1 MPTIRIL
8 LADDHAVLRAGLRA
22 LLGAQPDME
31 VVGEAGDGL
40 EALALAK
47 QHHPDVV
54 LADIGMPGLSGL
66 ELVRRLRQ
74 EVPETRTV
82 ILSVHE
88 DQSFLRQ
95 ALRAG
100 AAGYLV
106 KRAAEA
112 DLLAGIR
119 AVARG
124 EAFLLPGMTKGLI
137 EDYLQ
142 RTSRSEAKD
151 QASADGRDK
160 FDGLTPREVEVLR
173 CIAQGYS
180 NAQIAERLTI
190 SIKTVESHRARIVE
204 KLDRRSRVELVR
216 YALERGLLDIEG
228 AGS

>member
-1 MPTIRIL
+1 MPRIRIL

-40 EALALAK
+40 EALALAS
-47 QHHPDVV
+47 QLHPDVV
-54 LADIGMPGLSGL
+54 LADIGMPGLNGL
-66 ELVRRLRQ
+66 ELVRRMRE
-74 EVPETRTV
+74 EVPESRTV

-88 DQSFLRQ
+88 DQSFLRR
-95 ALRAG
+95 ALQAG

-124 EAFLLPGMTKGLI
+124 EAFLLPAMTKDLI

-142 RTSRSEAKD
+142 RTSRTPAAD
-151 QASADGRDK
+151 SADADRRDR
-160 FDGLTPREVEVLR
+160 FDGLTAREVEVLR

-180 NAQIAERLTI
+180 NAQIGERLTI
-190 SIKTVESHRARIVE
+190 SMKTVESHRARITE
-204 KLDRRSRVELVR
+204 KLNRRSRVELVR
-216 YALERGLLDIEG
+216 YALERGILE
-228 AGS
+228 